1 VKKNLSLRARVL
13 LVFLSVVL
21 LVIALFYGMNHFFWE
36 RVYLRSNVKVLRT
49 TFEELSERVG
59 DAETTDRDLIDYLVT
74 AKEAQNINFA
84 LQGDTDWDFMVFTK
98 QMTSPY
104 EREFLLS
111 RLQSNMLGQNTENT
125 KVLSEGD
132 RYRIQHTVLP
142 DGEYLECYGYMT
154 DAEGVEK
161 KFILSMSLQKIINT
175 SALSDSF
182 FVYISLGLMVL
193 GGLVIYWI
201 TNRITQPILQITE
214 LSKRMSELDF
224 SARFT
229 GGQHDEI
236 GILGNNMNEMASQL
250 ERTIL
255 QLQMT
260 NQELKKEVEEREH
273 VDEMRKDFISNV
285 SHELKTPIAL
295 IQGYAEGLKEF
306 TDDPDSM
313 AYYCDVIC
321 DEADKM
327 NRMVKKLT
335 TLNQLEF
342 GSDGLDETAFDI
354 MQMIRELVRNSG
366 KMQSDHHASVSVIGP
381 ESCIVRGDEFKIEEV
396 VNNYYSNAF
405 NHLKEPNRITI
416 FFDDLG
422 PMIRISVRNT
432 GEPIPEDELQKVWIK
447 FYKVDK
453 ARTRAYGGSGIGL
466 SIVKAIMEA
475 HKRDF
480 GVYNSPEGVT
490 FWFELSKDGTEL
502 KAEAER
508 KLASEENGAEITDP
522 TELMN
527 GEIVKE
533 VPKEPRLTG
542 EKLGK
547 VKEI

>member
-1 VKKNLSLRARVL
+1 VL

-21 LVIALFYGMNHFFWE
+21 LVIAVFYGMNHFFWE
-36 RVYLRSNVKVLRT
+36 RVYIRSNVKILRNT
-49 TFEELSERVG
+49 YEELSERMG
-59 DAETTDRDLIDYLVT
+59 DSETSDRDLIDYLAT
-74 AKEAQNINFA
+74 AKDGQSINFA
-84 LQGDTDWDFMVFTK
+84 LQGDADWDFMVFTK

-104 EREFLLS
+104 ERDFLLA
-111 RLQSNMLGQNTENT
+111 RLQSNLLEKKADNIKILET
-125 KVLSEGD
+125 GD
-132 RYRIQHTVLP
+132 SYTIQRTHLP
-142 DGEYLECYGYMT
+142 DSEYLECYGYMK
-154 DAEGVEK
+154 DPDGVEK

-182 FVYISLGLMVL
+182 FIYISLGLMVL
-193 GGLVIYWI
+193 GALVIWWI
-201 TNRITQPILQITE
+201 TNRITRPILQLTDI
-214 LSKRMSELDF
+214 SKRMSRLDF

-229 GGQHDEI
+229 GSQSDEV
-236 GILGNNMNEMASQL
+236 GVLGNNMNEMASQL

-260 NQELKKEVEEREH
+260 NQEFKKEVEEKEH

-306 TDDPDSM
+306 TDDPESM
-313 AYYCDVIC
+313 AYYSDVIC

-327 NRMVKKLT
+327 SRMVKKLT

-342 GSDGLDETAFDI
+342 GSDGLESGSFDI

-366 KMQSDHHASVSVIGP
+366 KMQTEHNATVEVMGP
-381 ESCIVRGDEFKIEEV
+381 DSCIVAGDEYKIEEV

-405 NHLKEPNRITI
+405 NHLKDPNRITI

-422 PMIRISVRNT
+422 PMIRVSVRNT
-432 GEPIPEDELQKVWIK
+432 GDPIPEEDLQKVWIK

-475 HKRDF
+475 HHTEY

-490 FWFELSKDGTEL
+490 FWFELRKDESEL
-502 KAEAER
+502 KAETEILEAEAR
-508 KLASEENGAEITDP
+508 MDAGTPDSEGYV
-522 TELMN
+522 N

-533 VPKEPRLTG
+533 VVREPRLTG

-547 VKEI
+547 VKES